1 MTAPKALLHSYW
13 RSSAAYRVRL
23 ALNFKQI
30 DYDMVY
36 VNLRQNAQS
45 SDDYLAM
52 NPEGLVPLLEIDGLR
67 LTQSMAIMEYLEQ
80 THLAP
85 ALLPDDAAG
94 RARVRAL
101 AQFIACEIHPINNL
115 RILRYLTGP
124 LGISEQAKDTWYA
137 HWVRDGL
144 VRFEKRLAEA
154 DTGLF
159 CHGDAPSLA
168 DCVLMPQVFNARIMK
183 VPMQGLDRI
192 QEIESRMLALDAVRL
207 AYPFSQKDAVGEAG
221 PMALPDRSS

>member
-1 MTAPKALLHSYW
+1 MSTNKTLLHSYW

-30 DYDMVY
+30 AYDMVY

-45 SDDYLAM
+45 SEDYLAI
-52 NPEGLVPLLEIDGLR
+52 NPEGLVPVLEIDGLKIS
-67 LTQSMAIMEYLEQ
+67 QSMAILEYLDQ
-80 THLAP
+80 TRP
-85 ALLPDDAAG
+85 SPPLLPADAAG
-94 RARVRAL
+94 CARVRAL

-124 LGISEQAKDTWYA
+124 MGLTEEAKDTWYA

-144 VRFEKRLAEA
+144 ERFEKRLSDSA
-154 DTGLF
+154 TGRY
-159 CHGDAPSLA
+159 CHGDAPGIA

-183 VPMQGLDRI
+183 VSLDGLDRI
-192 QEIESRMLALDAVRL
+192 QEIESRMLMLEPVRQ

-221 PMALPDRSS
+221 PMALPEILP